1 VRRKHHGLLVWQQ
14 AMKLVK
20 MVYAVATAFPKHE
33 VFGLVSQM
41 RRAAISVPSNIAEG
55 AGRDSKKEFLR
66 FLSIAR
72 GSLNE
77 LDTQVLIA
85 KDLGYL
91 RETDAIEALIDRVL
105 ALIGG
110 LINAERK
117 AAAE

>member
-1 VRRKHHGLLVWQQ
+1 
-14 AMKLVK
+14 MELVK
-20 MVYAVATAFPKHE
+20 TVYAVTKEFSKHE
-33 VFGLVSQM
+33 VFGMVSQM

-91 RETDAIEALIDRVL
+91 RETDAIEASIDRVL

-110 LINAERK
+110 SINSERR
-117 AAAE
+117 AAVK